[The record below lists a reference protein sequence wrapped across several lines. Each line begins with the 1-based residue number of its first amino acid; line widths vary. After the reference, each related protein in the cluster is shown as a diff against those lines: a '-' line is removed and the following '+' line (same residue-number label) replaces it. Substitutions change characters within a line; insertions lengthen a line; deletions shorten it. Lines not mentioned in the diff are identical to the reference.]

1 MEQWRESDSR
11 DMEACGW
18 DNVFWEEIGLGDLV
32 AGNSAKIGD

>member
-1 MEQWRESDSR
+1 MEQWKESDSR

-32 AGNSAKIGD
+32 EGNCAKIGE